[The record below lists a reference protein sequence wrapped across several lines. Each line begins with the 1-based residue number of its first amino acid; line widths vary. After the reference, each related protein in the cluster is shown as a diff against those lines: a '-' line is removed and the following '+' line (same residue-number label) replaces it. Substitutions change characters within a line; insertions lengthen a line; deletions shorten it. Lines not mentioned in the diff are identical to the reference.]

1 MSDDE
6 INKAIE
12 NFIKTGAIRIQGIDP
27 VTGEFLYQ
35 ITEKMKHV
43 DLDLYDSHLNQI
55 YTDAMYF
62 WERGFVAIDDITSNN
77 PIITLTSKAF
87 DQNSYIHQLFQHLS
101 KTNHFFF
108 QQLGKQDALHLKTFL
123 RHKGFQ
129 SLGQRCV

>member
-1 MSDDE
+1 MSDNE
-6 INKAIE
+6 INTAIE

-43 DLDLYDSHLNQI
+43 DLELYDSHLNQI

-87 DQNSYIHQLFQHLS
+87 DQNSINGLPNDKIDLLASIVQ
-101 KTNHFFF
+101 
-108 QQLGKQDALHLKTFL
+108 ALK
-123 RHKGFQ
+123 R
-129 SLGQRCV
+129 